1 MKTNNM
7 RKAST
12 YLELAGVENI
22 YTGRSVLIYIGEDNV
37 VCLSLS
43 DNQVSGFA
51 DKYDQVFKP

>member
-1 MKTNNM
+1 MNPM
-7 RKAST
+7 QKASA

-22 YTGRSVLIYIGEDNV
+22 YTGRSLLIFIGEDNV

-43 DNQVSGFA
+43 DNQINVFA

>member
-1 MKTNNM
+1 MNTM
-7 RKAST
+7 QKAST